1 MVSVAMSQ
9 IRHVATIKLRR
20 MATMPDRCSEVFEFI
35 QLYSLISQV
44 NKTEQPTLL
53 QTGIVITRTHLTV
66 VMCLCWPLVTVTMRH
81 SSDGRLVAHEVS
93 SDERKIMSSTLIATE
108 EHSSNGQ

>member
-1 MVSVAMSQ
+1 MVSVAMRQ
-9 IRHVATIKLRR
+9 IRHVATVKLRC
-20 MATMPDRCSEVFEFI
+20 MATMPDHSSEVFEFI

-44 NKTEQPTLL
+44 NKTEHPALL
-53 QTGIVITRTHLTV
+53 QIGIVITRTHLTV
-66 VMCLCWPLVTVTMRH
+66 AMCLSWPIATVTMRL

-93 SDERKIMSSTLIATE
+93 SDERKIMSSTLVATE